1 MRSFFASVVLAGSVL
16 VFSPSVHA
24 QAAAADALFESAR
37 AAMSKGDYPSACE
50 QFRASD
56 KLDPAV
62 GTELN
67 LADCEEKR
75 GRLAS
80 AWELYRAVSE
90 KLSESDPRL
99 SLARDHARALA
110 PRVPKLTLV
119 LAENA
124 PKNSAVRDGD
134 VELGSAAFGVA
145 LPLDPGA
152 HDLVVSALGRE
163 SRTYHVLLAEG
174 QAQTL
179 NVEPAAASVAVAPAN
194 VTSAPVS
201 AAKTALVAPR
211 AAPDSTGSSKR
222 AAGFVIG
229 GVGVVG
235 LGVGATFGAL
245 MLSKK
250 HTVDANC
257 NPDKSCNAAGVD
269 AAHSAHTFQ
278 VVSNVGWIAG
288 AAALGVGAVLV
299 LTSGGSERPATTL
312 ALAPTPAGA
321 QFSLKR
327 SF

>member
-1 MRSFFASVVLAGSVL
+1 MRSLFLASSVATL
-16 VFSPSVHA
+16 ICAFSPALHA

-37 AAMSKGDYPSACE
+37 AAMAKGDFANACD

-67 LADCEEKR
+67 LAGCEEKR

-90 KLSESDPRL
+90 KLSESDERIG
-99 SLARDHARALA
+99 LARERVRTLG
-110 PRVPKLTLV
+110 PRVPKLTLA
-119 LAENA
+119 LTTAA

-134 VELGSAAFGVA
+134 VDLGSAAFGVA

-152 HDLVVSALGRE
+152 HDLVVSAPGHE
-163 SRTYHVLLAEG
+163 PRTYHVTLAEG

-179 NVEPAAASVAVAPAN
+179 NVEPGGASAPAPA
-194 VTSAPVS
+194 APAS
-201 AAKTALVAPR
+201 TALAPSPPLPP
-211 AAPDSTGSSKR
+211 APSSHPSSSR
-222 AAGFVIG
+222 RTAGFVIG

-245 MLSKK
+245 MLGKK
-250 HTVDANC
+250 HAVDDNC

-288 AAALGVGAVLV
+288 AVALGTGAVLV
-299 LTSGGSERPATTL
+299 LTSSSSERPTTALALSPTL
-312 ALAPTPAGA
+312 AGA
-321 QFSLKR
+321 RFSLQR

>member
-1 MRSFFASVVLAGSVL
+1 MRSLFASIALTGSVL
-16 VFSPSVHA
+16 AFSSPLRA

-37 AAMSKGDYPSACE
+37 TAMSKGDYASACE

-80 AWELYRAVSE
+80 AGELYRAVSE
-90 KLSESDPRL
+90 KLNESDARIG
-99 SLARDHARALA
+99 LARDHVRALA
-110 PRVPKLTLV
+110 ARVPKLTLV

-134 VELGSAAFGVA
+134 VDLGSGAFGVA

-152 HDLVVSALGRE
+152 HELVVSAPGRE
-163 SRTYHVLLAEG
+163 PRTYHVTLTEG

-179 NVEPAAASVAVAPAN
+179 NVEPGATNAAATPAATTVAAVAPSAPPPAP
-194 VTSAPVS
+194 VTSS
-201 AAKTALVAPR
+201 AAA
-211 AAPDSTGSSKR
+211 GSSR
-222 AAGFVIG
+222 RTAGFVIG

-250 HTVDANC
+250 HSVDGNC

-278 VVSNVGWIAG
+278 VVANVGWIAG

-299 LTSGGSERPATTL
+299 LTSGSSEQPATTV
-312 ALAPTPAGA
+312 AVAPTPAGA
-321 QFSLKR
+321 AFSLQR